1 MKLELLDAY
10 NIRARL
16 SASIIL
22 LAPIAVTTFL
32 CFDEINTFASSAVF
46 IGLLLAFTNYIPIL
60 LRRVYGFK
68 QYSVNY
74 AVEFLMPNDSTID
87 SISKKRYYDT
97 LAKIDT
103 SFARFLTP
111 DDSEEFKKCC
121 ESAVVYLK
129 SHTREDHL
137 VQEENIN
144 YGFCRNLLRSK
155 YIGIVLCFALCTIIA
170 ICSFA
175 KHESFPQI
183 PTSHYFAFAINA
195 FMMLFWCIGVTK
207 RTLDNT
213 AKTYAKTLLSAI
225 DALKK
230 QSGIR

>member
-1 MKLELLDAY
+1 
-10 NIRARL
+10 
-16 SASIIL
+16 
-22 LAPIAVTTFL
+22 
-32 CFDEINTFASSAVF
+32 
-46 IGLLLAFTNYIPIL
+46 
-60 LRRVYGFK
+60 
-68 QYSVNY
+68 
-74 AVEFLMPNDSTID
+74 MPNNSTID

-103 SFARFLTP
+103 SFELFLTP

-155 YIGIVLCFALCTIIA
+155 YIGIMLCFALCTIIA
-170 ICSFA
+170 VCSFA
-175 KHESFPQI
+175 KYESFSQI
-183 PTSHYFAFAINA
+183 PSSHFFAFAINA

-213 AKTYAKTLLSAI
+213 AKTYAKTLLAAI
-225 DALKK
+225 DT
-230 QSGIR
+230 IMN

>member
-32 CFDEINTFASSAVF
+32 CFDKINTFASSAVF

-87 SISKKRYYDT
+87 SIPKKRYYDT
-97 LAKIDT
+97 LAKIDP
-103 SFARFLTP
+103 SFEAFLAP
-111 DDSEEFKKCC
+111 HDSEEFKKCC
-121 ESAVVYLK
+121 ESAVIYLK

-155 YIGIVLCFALCTIIA
+155 YIGIFLCFVLCTLIA
-170 ICSFA
+170 TFSFA
-175 KHESFPQI
+175 KYETFSEI

-195 FMMLFWCIGVTK
+195 LMILFWCIGVTK
-207 RTLDNT
+207 VTLDNT
-213 AKTYAKTLLSAI
+213 AKTYAKTLLATI
-225 DALKK
+225 DSLKTY
-230 QSGIR
+230 